1 MAIYDNQAGAAP
13 ASEPE
18 EVKTEETEVKAD
30 TEVKT
35 EDKTAEDADLYVKFR
50 KPYKFEGKTYDG
62 LDMSGLEDLSGQD
75 MRNIESMAARFGSL
89 EENVN
94 PMRETSV
101 SYALAAAMQVTGQ
114 PMEFF
119 NRLPFRDMLL
129 VKYTFEGFMF
139 AED

>member
-1 MAIYDNQAGAAP
+1 MAIYDNQAGATP

-18 EVKTEETEVKAD
+18 EVKTDETEVKA
-30 TEVKT
+30 EVKA
-35 EDKTAEDADLYVKFR
+35 EAKTDDDDLFVKFR
-50 KPYKFEGKTYDG
+50 KPYTFEGKTYEG

-75 MRNIESMAARFGSL
+75 LRNIESMAARFGSL

-94 PMRETSV
+94 PMRETSI

-129 VKYTFEGFMF
+129 IKYTFEGFMF

>member
-1 MAIYDNQAGAAP
+1 MAIYDNQAGTAP

-18 EVKTEETEVKAD
+18 EVKTEETEVKAEAK
-30 TEVKT
+30 TT
-35 EDKTAEDADLYVKFR
+35 EDDLFVKFR
-50 KPYKFEGKTYDG
+50 RPYTFEGKTYEG

-75 MRNIESMAARFGSL
+75 LRNIESMAARFGSL

-94 PMRETSV
+94 PMRETSI

-129 VKYTFEGFMF
+129 IKYTFEGFMF

>member
-18 EVKTEETEVKAD
+18 EVKTEV

-94 PMRETSV
+94 PMRETSI

-129 VKYTFEGFMF
+129 IKYTFEGFMF

>member
-1 MAIYDNQAGAAP
+1 MAIYDNQAGATP
-13 ASEPE
+13 ASESE
-18 EVKTEETEVKAD
+18 EVKTDETETKAE
-30 TEVKT
+30 TEAKT
-35 EDKTAEDADLYVKFR
+35 ETAEDADLYVKFR

-75 MRNIESMAARFGSL
+75 LRNIESMAARFGSL

-94 PMRETSV
+94 PMRETSI

-129 VKYTFEGFMF
+129 IKYTFAGFMF

>member
-1 MAIYDNQAGAAP
+1 MAIYDNQAGAVP

-18 EVKTEETEVKAD
+18 EVKTDETKAETEA
-30 TEVKT
+30 KT
-35 EDKTAEDADLYVKFR
+35 GTAEDADLYVKFR

-94 PMRETSV
+94 PMRETSI

-129 VKYTFEGFMF
+129 IKYTFEGFMF

>member
-1 MAIYDNQAGAAP
+1 MAIYDNQAGATP

-18 EVKTEETEVKAD
+18 EVKTEGTEVKA
-30 TEVKT
+30 EA
-35 EDKTAEDADLYVKFR
+35 KTAEDADLFVKFR
-50 KPYKFEGKTYDG
+50 KPYTFEGKIYEG

-75 MRNIESMAARFGSL
+75 MRKIESMAARFGSL
-89 EENVN
+89 EENAN
-94 PMRETSV
+94 PMRETSTA
-101 SYALAAAMQVTGQ
+101 YALAAAMQVTGQ

>member
-18 EVKTEETEVKAD
+18 EVKTEETEVKA
-30 TEVKT
+30 EVKA
-35 EDKTAEDADLYVKFR
+35 EAKTDDDDLFVKFR
-50 KPYKFEGKTYDG
+50 KPYTFEGKTYEG

-75 MRNIESMAARFGSL
+75 LRNIESMAARFGSL

-94 PMRETSV
+94 PMRETSI

-129 VKYTFEGFMF
+129 IKYTFEGFMF